1 MELDGSG
8 DLTNKVALVTGAGSG
23 IGAAVARLLAARGA
37 RVVVADRDEGGARK
51 VSDEIGG
58 FAVVA
63 DVTDPAQ
70 VTAMVAAAV
79 AEFGGL
85 HIAVNNAG
93 ISTGSGVPTGETEFD
108 AWRQVLAVN
117 LDGVFLCLRAELAVM
132 GPAGEGAIV
141 NMASILGSVAVP
153 GAAAYVASKHAVVGL
168 TRTTALE
175 YAQTGIRVNAV
186 GPGFIDT
193 PLLGERTP
201 EAHEELLARHPVGR
215 LGRADEVAAVV
226 GFLVSPAASFV
237 TGAHYTVDGGYTAR

>member
-1 MELDGSG
+1 M
-8 DLTNKVALVTGAGSG
+8 A
-23 IGAAVARLLAARGA
+23 
-37 RVVVADRDEGGARK
+37 
-51 VSDEIGG
+51 
-58 FAVVA
+58 
-63 DVTDPAQ
+63 
-70 VTAMVAAAV
+70 
-79 AEFGGL
+79 
-85 HIAVNNAG
+85 
-93 ISTGSGVPTGETEFD
+93 
-108 AWRQVLAVN
+108 
-117 LDGVFLCLRAELAVM
+117 
-132 GPAGEGAIV
+132 PAGEGAIV

-237 TGAHYTVDGGYTAR
+237 TGAYYTVDGGYTAR